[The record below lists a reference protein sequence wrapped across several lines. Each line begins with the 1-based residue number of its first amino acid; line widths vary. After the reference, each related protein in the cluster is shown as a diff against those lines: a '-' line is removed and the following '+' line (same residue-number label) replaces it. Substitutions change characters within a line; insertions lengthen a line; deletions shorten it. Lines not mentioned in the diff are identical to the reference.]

1 MRPNFDY
8 ARKRGYDAGLK
19 PGAEP
24 FCPYPDKRTKDGRAT
39 FSRAFRKAWTTG
51 YLQGVGD
58 RHKMREDAVGLTNFN
73 NLGICVGEDQG
84 IQRQGMLPG

>member
-39 FSRAFRKAWTTG
+39 FSRAFRKAWTIG
-51 YLQGVGD
+51 YWQGVGD
-58 RHKMREDAVGLTNFN
+58 RHKLAPV
-73 NLGICVGEDQG
+73 QYSS
-84 IQRQGMLPG
+84 LPQTTVFAT